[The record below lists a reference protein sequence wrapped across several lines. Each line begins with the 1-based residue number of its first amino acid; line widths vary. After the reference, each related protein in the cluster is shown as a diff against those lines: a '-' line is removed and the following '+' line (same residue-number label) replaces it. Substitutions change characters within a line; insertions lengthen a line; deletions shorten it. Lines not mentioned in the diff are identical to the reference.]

1 MKHPHSAVVRILSL
15 LLLLTL
21 LPLPAC
27 AQGESALAY
36 LADIELTDLQQL
48 ENVRTLLDQA
58 GDVLYRDECALLVDA
73 MLIMARDDIFQMGQ
87 GIPSRNLEQL
97 RDDGEF
103 AAAYSAQGALP
114 SLADLAGYAKARRFD
129 AYQLDERALE
139 LYRMHPVLDAPVR
152 ADALSGGVLKAQY
165 DQALALLN
173 EGAQESVA
181 QAVEI
186 LEDMGDYHSQRLA
199 EAQQLL
205 DSFAAS
211 TSKPTAKPT
220 EEPAA
225 APIAEQTAEPMEVT
239 EEPKEEA
246 TAEAAAE
253 PQVGVQ
259 TLLMG
264 TGGTSGI
271 YYAFGSEIA
280 QLWTNNIKGIEV
292 VPRVTG
298 ASKAN
303 IVSINDGAFQLGW
316 SQNDTIFYAY
326 TGDKDQF
333 EGEVFDKFYAIAA
346 LYPEAV
352 QLVVAADSDIKS
364 IADLKGKKV
373 SIGAQ
378 GSGTSVNA
386 LQILELAG
394 LTLEDIEASWYS
406 FAESATAFQN
416 LQIDA
421 AFITAG
427 IPNPAI
433 IEMSTKLPV
442 RLIPL
447 TDDEMKTLSEKY
459 PFYIPVTVKKDTYT
473 GMTEDTTIAS
483 TTAVIIA
490 SKDLDDDLVYNLTK
504 TLFEKKDD
512 MTHAKKD
519 ELDTAFAVQG
529 LPCPIHPGA
538 AKYYAEVGVEIPE
551 ASQVK

>member
-1 MKHPHSAVVRILSL
+1 MSKNTKILLAVILI
-15 LLLLTL
+15 
-21 LPLPAC
+21 A
-27 AQGESALAY
+27 AVA
-36 LADIELTDLQQL
+36 
-48 ENVRTLLDQA
+48 V
-58 GDVLYRDECALLVDA
+58 
-73 MLIMARDDIFQMGQ
+73 
-87 GIPSRNLEQL
+87 GIY
-97 RDDGEF
+97 F
-103 AAAYSAQGALP
+103 ATRQEAAP
-114 SLADLAGYAKARRFD
+114 
-129 AYQLDERALE
+129 E
-139 LYRMHPVLDAPVR
+139 
-152 ADALSGGVLKAQY
+152 
-165 DQALALLN
+165 
-173 EGAQESVA
+173 
-181 QAVEI
+181 
-186 LEDMGDYHSQRLA
+186 
-199 EAQQLL
+199 
-205 DSFAAS
+205 
-211 TSKPTAKPT
+211 PTAAPT
-220 EEPAA
+220 AEVTAEPAA
-225 APIAEQTAEPMEVT
+225 EPTAEPTKEEAT

-246 TAEAAAE
+246 TEEPKEEATEEPKEEATEEPKEEATEEPKEEATEEPKEEATEEPKEEATEEPKEEATEEPKEEATEEPKAEPTEEAKVEEATAEPAAE
-253 PQVGVQ
+253 PKAGVQ
-259 TLLMG
+259 TLTMG
-264 TGGTSGI
+264 TGGTSGT

-280 QLWTNNIKGIEV
+280 QLWTNNIEGIEV
-292 VPRVTG
+292 VPKVTG

-303 IVSINDGAFQLGW
+303 IVSINDGKYQLGW

-333 EGEVFDKFYAIAA
+333 EGKAHDKFYAVAA

-373 SIGAQ
+373 SIGSQ
-378 GSGTSVNA
+378 GSGTSINA
-386 LQILELAG
+386 LQVLELAG
-394 LTLEDIEASWYS
+394 LTLEDVEESWLS

-433 IEMSTKLPV
+433 IEMGTKLPV

-519 ELDTAFAVQG
+519 ELDTTFAVQG